1 MKPPPDITD
10 AAAMAAIGRRAALS
24 KARREAAEMLRD
36 ASTAV
41 QGTGWTELRTHAD
54 IAAQAADRLK
64 TLAAMWAAC
73 DDEFSPDPTE
83 QP

>member
-1 MKPPPDITD
+1 
-10 AAAMAAIGRRAALS
+10 
-24 KARREAAEMLRD
+24 MLRD